1 MANIST
7 KDLPFKAEVTYNKA
21 RGHLILTDVSLQY
34 KAFAPGQTPPLTIP
48 MSSIVKQ
55 LVNPASSSKA
65 LIKLQVK
72 DQNQTGKEESHTFQ
86 FHKDV
91 SDGVGEDVK
100 RDVTAEGERR
110 IRDKF
115 KDGLSMVMAL
125 AGSRSGDTNS
135 QAAATVAR
143 KQSITLEDLKQRHAA
158 LNKFPQLK
166 KLHYALVVD
175 SKFISEEDFWSL
187 PDRQELLQTLSAE
200 RSMRKGMNG
209 QFIDDIVRNAST
221 SGSSSSISSQQEM
234 KFVLNKEIIENIFA
248 HHPKIKAVYD
258 EHVSTTKSMDEKEFW
273 TRCLQSVFFSKD
285 KSRKKDAIFDKAFAD
300 EEDLLSH
307 RTNAADNSQQK
318 DGAAAVDG
326 GSRKQLQSFLV
337 DVTEQETIED
347 FGGDSIAN
355 FDGRLAS
362 VKDDTT
368 TRSLFRRLNHHSEV
382 VLNTLDGDNGN
393 LQQSKAKRQKLN
405 SQVSAGNEQSVLPKH
420 KQLLKDVT
428 QLDDLQ
434 LDTQPY
440 YINLDWQDHKDNFTI
455 YNHQFGVDDA
465 LVQERIGYYQQ
476 VLSQVVNATTAHE
489 SLEDFKSFNQFQN
502 YITEAQGFV
511 SPVSLLPADTYQ
523 DLLNV
528 NVNATEILRHL
539 WLLISQYQS
548 LQTKQQTS
556 EDGVVASGQKAIRDK
571 ISRLLKVLR
580 QITKRIQTLCGNYG
594 MQIDFENYQININ
607 GGQLSSSSSILD
619 KLNVYD
625 YQDEDQLVVKTLS
638 ALIDSIFKVYRVTSQ
653 LTATQ

>member
-21 RGHLILTDVSLQY
+21 RGHLILTEVSLQF
-34 KAFAPGQTPPLTIP
+34 KAFAPGLSPLTIP
-48 MSSIVKQ
+48 ISSIVKQ

-91 SDGVGEDVK
+91 SDGVGEDIK

-110 IRDKF
+110 VRDKF
-115 KDGLSMVMAL
+115 KDGLSMVMVL
-125 AGSRSGDTNS
+125 VGSRSGDTYS
-135 QAAATVAR
+135 QAAATGAR

-166 KLHYALVVD
+166 RLHYALVVD

-187 PDRQELLQTLSAE
+187 PDRQELLQTLLAE

-307 RTNAADNSQQK
+307 RTNTAADSQQK
-318 DGAAAVDG
+318 DGAAAADS

-362 VKDDTT
+362 VQDDTT
-368 TRSLFRRLNHHSEV
+368 TRSLFRRLNYHSEV

-393 LQQSKAKRQKLN
+393 LKQSKAKRQKFN
-405 SQVSAGNEQSVLPKH
+405 SQLSAVNEQSVVPKH

-434 LDTQPY
+434 LDTQPH
-440 YINLDWQDHKDNFTI
+440 YINLDWQDHNDNLTTFD
-455 YNHQFGVDDA
+455 HQFGVDDA
-465 LVQERIGYYQQ
+465 IVQERIGFYQQ
-476 VLSQVVNATTAHE
+476 VLYQVVNASTAHE

-539 WLLISQYQS
+539 WLLIGQHQS
-548 LQTKQQTS
+548 LQTTLQTGN
-556 EDGVVASGQKAIRDK
+556 DVVASQQKAIRDK
-571 ISRLLKVLR
+571 IQRLLKVLR
-580 QITKRIQTLCGNYG
+580 LITKRIQTLCGNYG
-594 MQIDFENYQININ
+594 MQIDFENYQVNNIN
-607 GGQLSSSSSILD
+607 GGLSSSSSSILD

-638 ALIDSIFKVYRVTSQ
+638 ALIDSIIKVYRVTGQ